1 MKKNNINPKLK
12 KGDRIILVH
21 MQDEGYIGIGTKGK
35 VLSVSDAPKF
45 SKDDLGYMYSVQW
58 YDDDGNTI
66 SNLSLIPE
74 VDAWMLDPEYDTN
87 EGINESR
94 INNIDQLVELGEFL
108 SLFKR
113 SDLNTICEMLELER
127 RSGFSNMY
135 TEGGRFLLSGPD
147 YIKDFIKLQSY
158 GKEFSEEDEEVF
170 EAMISRAQEVRDIFI
185 RSAIKFLE
193 NQGKEIE
200 IPKVQNTM
208 TRLARTAKKYWVD
221 NANKFLTK
229 EIK

>member
-1 MKKNNINPKLK
+1 MPGENLDT
-12 KGDRIILVH
+12 GD
-21 MQDEGYIGIGTKGK
+21 KGK
-35 VLSVSDAPKF
+35 VIKIGQQPSSNSEFDYL
-45 SKDDLGYMYSVQW
+45 YEMEW
-58 YDDDGNTI
+58 YDDDGKII
-66 SNLSLIPE
+66 SELSLLPQS
-74 VDAWMLDPEYDTN
+74 DTWMLDPEYDTN

-94 INNIDQLVELGEFL
+94 INNIEQLVELGEFL

-208 TRLARTAKKYWVD
+208 IRLARTAKKYWLD